1 MSVLEVLPSEYHSK
15 LTLNRSNIFASDS
28 YLSKSALWE
37 FFKGSPYKWQNHPKQ
52 FKSTDAMKWGSLV
65 DCLTTAPMDF
75 DSQFIIRPDTYTDA
89 KDKEKKWNG
98 NSNTCKAFLKDAG
111 DKGLEVITSYTLRE
125 ARKAA
130 HNLLT
135 RHKESAEIFAN
146 SDKQVILMCHILG
159 INVKGLADLAP
170 RGKKYLS
177 DLKTTGKFGMTEF
190 AKTTRNLGYHVQ
202 FGLYLM
208 LWNAMNPDDQ
218 RDRFRVIWQDSSA
231 PYEVAVTEVPALD
244 LDAGKD
250 LANYLIDQVI
260 ACAKVDLWPMKFEQ
274 CVMQPP
280 AINEWADEL
289 KEIDG
294 YTLDPTN

>member
-1 MSVLEVLPSEYHSK
+1 MNALEILPSEYHSK
-15 LTLNRSNIFASDS
+15 LTLNRSDIFSSDS

-37 FFKGSPYKWQNHPKQ
+37 FFKGSPYKWQNHPKK

-65 DCLTTAPMDF
+65 DCLTTAPGDF
-75 DSQFIIRPDTYTDA
+75 DAQFIIRPDTYTDS
-89 KDKEKKWNG
+89 KEKEKKWNG
-98 NSNTCKAFLKDAG
+98 NSTTCKQFIKDA
-111 DKGLEVITSYTLRE
+111 DDRGLEVITNYTLRE

-135 RHKESAEIFAN
+135 RHKESADIFAN
-146 SDKQVILMCHILG
+146 SDKQVILMCNILG

-170 RGKKYLS
+170 KGKKYLS
-177 DLKTTGKFGMTEF
+177 DLKTTAQFSMSGFVR
-190 AKTTRNLGYHVQ
+190 TTREFGYHVQ
-202 FGLYLM
+202 FGLYLA
-208 LWNAMNPDDQ
+208 LWNAMNPNDQ

-231 PYEVAVTEVPALD
+231 PYEVAVTEIPALD
-244 LDAGKD
+244 LAAGLD

-260 ACAKVDLWPMKFEQ
+260 ACANTGLWPMKFEQ
-274 CVMQPP
+274 CVMQGP

-294 YTLDPTN
+294 YTPAPTN